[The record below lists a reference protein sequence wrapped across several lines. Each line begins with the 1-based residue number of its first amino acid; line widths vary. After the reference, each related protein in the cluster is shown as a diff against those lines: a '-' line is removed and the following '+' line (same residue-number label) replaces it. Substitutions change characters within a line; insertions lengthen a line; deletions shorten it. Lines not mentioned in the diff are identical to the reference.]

1 MTKRASFDE
10 EYSLA
15 LDKEKRLSKEDELNA
30 LYVAFTRAKESLF
43 IIHKSKD
50 SKFEDLCLS
59 EGRHGVLNFVAK
71 EKVFEPARSEIL
83 FRDFYYGTQ
92 ADLLSQAKVDEEDH
106 KAIEFGLALHYTLEM
121 MPSFEVESIAQG
133 LSISKNKFGAILSE
147 EEFVS
152 IEKRILLLVKDDGF
166 SSLTQGKVYK
176 EKAIS
181 YNEEL
186 RYIDLLIEKED
197 EWIVIDYKSA
207 MSYTQSH
214 LKQVNFYKK
223 AIAEI
228 TAQKVRGYIAYLLED
243 GLKLVEV

>member
-1 MTKRASFDE
+1 
-10 EYSLA
+10 LQ
-15 LDKEKRLSKEDELNA
+15 KEKQLSKEDELNA

-43 IIHKSKD
+43 VIHKSKD
-50 SKFEDLCLS
+50 SKFEALCLS
-59 EGRHGVLNFVAK
+59 TGIHGKLQLIPKAK
-71 EKVFEPARSEIL
+71 VPEALMPQIN

-121 MPSFEVESIAQG
+121 LSSFSHSSIRSAI
-133 LSISKNKFGAILSE
+133 SITKNKFGATLSK

-152 IEKRILLLVKDDGF
+152 IEKRIDLLVKTDDF
-166 SSLTQGKVYK
+166 VSLVQGKVYK

-181 YNEEL
+181 YNKEL
-186 RYIDLLIEKED
+186 RYIDLLIEQDDK
-197 EWIVIDYKSA
+197 WIVIDYKSA

-223 AIAEI
+223 AVREI
-228 TAQKVRGYIAYLLED
+228 TAQKVEGYICYLLEE
-243 GLKLVEV
+243 GVKLVEV